1 MTIRFTILSRLPADQ
16 RGALEKLLFFNEQQS
31 QFHHRIVESIASFGN
46 PQIVDDD
53 GSLRIRLS
61 GRHDAQALFA
71 VADAQS
77 MVPVG
82 AAIYVRDLMERF
94 VVAHIAVDEEYS
106 ARGRFAGEHLFF
118 HLLQAV
124 RGAANVTAGIRY
136 VDFCYADRKMGRM
149 HVRKPQRPDAGA
161 DAPQSRV
168 AAAR

>member
-1 MTIRFTILSRLPADQ
+1 MATRFTISSRLPADQ
-16 RGALEKLLFFNEQQS
+16 RGALERLLFFNQQQS

-61 GRHDAQALFA
+61 DRQDAQALFA
-71 VADAQS
+71 VADPQA

-82 AAIYVRDLMERF
+82 AAIYVRDLTERF
-94 VVAHIAVDEEYS
+94 VVAHIAVDEQYS

-149 HVRKPQRPDAGA
+149 HVRRPQRPDAGA
-161 DAPQSRV
+161 DVSPRRV
-168 AAAR
+168 GAAR